1 MPLAMGQSGGGQ
13 GGLDI
18 LDGLGSW
25 SDLGSRVVG
34 VVGWLGVVGLLA
46 L

>member
-25 SDLGSRVVG
+25 SDLGSRGGWVVG
-34 VVGWLGVVGLLA
+34 GGRFVGIVGL
-46 L
+46 